1 MIRFAGD
8 ADGSSMK
15 NILHNLKN
23 HAKMLSAVG
32 KVIAYEVSENFRQRG
47 RPRWKGNASLQKSG
61 KLRNAATSVKVNGSM
76 AVVGD
81 DLDKIPYAKAHE
93 LGKGKLPK
101 RSFMKLP
108 ASVSEKIRT
117 VVQKILFGG
126 EK

>member
-1 MIRFAGD
+1 MIRLSGD
-8 ADGSSMK
+8 ADGKEMK

-23 HAKMLSAVG
+23 HAKILSAVG
-32 KVIAYEVSENFRQRG
+32 KVIADEVAENFRQRG
-47 RPRWKGNASLQKSG
+47 RPRWKGNATLQKSG
-61 KLRNAATSVKVNGSM
+61 KLRNAAKSVKLNGSM

-81 DLDKIPYAKAHE
+81 DLDKIPYARAHE

-108 ASVSEKIRT
+108 ANVAENIAR
-117 VVQKILFGG
+117 VVQKILFRG